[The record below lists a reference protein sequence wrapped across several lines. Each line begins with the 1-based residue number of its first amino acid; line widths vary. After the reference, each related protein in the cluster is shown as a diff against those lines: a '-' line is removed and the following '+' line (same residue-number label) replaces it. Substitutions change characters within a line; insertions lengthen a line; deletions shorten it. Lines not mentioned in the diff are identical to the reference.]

1 MASTPA
7 TTTRKAASASPPKPV
22 SSADTIF
29 RDVIRG
35 LYEGRYVP
43 GQRLVEADLVEVYG
57 ASRGSIREALNRLA
71 AEGVVTL
78 SLYKG
83 AAIRALS
90 RDDVRNIVV
99 LLEPLIGLAGKLAA
113 ERIGVDGNRE
123 RLQAA
128 VADLLRYE
136 GTPGSFDLVKA
147 RNAFYR
153 ALVEIGGNPEL
164 GRVLAGMHIHLVR
177 VQVRNEQTE
186 ARRFDD
192 YRAIV
197 EAVLA
202 GDERRAELTSRRHVR
217 NVATALQALPDSAFA
232 RQG

>member
-1 MASTPA
+1 MASSPLKKST
-7 TTTRKAASASPPKPV
+7 KAAAPSAKPA

-43 GQRLVEADLVEVYG
+43 GQRLVEADLVEQYD

-78 SLYKG
+78 NLYKG
-83 AAIRALS
+83 AAIRALT

-99 LLEPLIGLAGKLAA
+99 LLEPLIGLAAKLAA
-113 ERIGVDGNRE
+113 ERIGLDNHRD
-123 RLQAA
+123 RLSAA
-128 VADLLRYE
+128 AANLLRHE
-136 GTPGSFDLVKA
+136 NAPGSFDLVKS

-177 VQVRNEQTE
+177 MQVRNDETE
-186 ARRFDD
+186 ATRFDD
-192 YRAIV
+192 YRAI
-197 EAVLA
+197 EAAVMA
-202 GDERRAELTSRRHVR
+202 GDERKAELASRRHVR
-217 NVATALQALPDSAFA
+217 NVAKALQALPDSAFA
-232 RQG
+232 RQS